1 MPSPDAEFRY
11 STATLDWARD
21 EHATLGEWPAR
32 RADPH
37 LVRAELVT
45 RSLRTLLDRTRPL
58 FDRFRAFLHGL
69 RF

>member
-32 RADPH
+32 RADPYGLRAAL
-37 LVRAELVT
+37 LVC
-45 RSLRTLLDRTRPL
+45 SLRTMLDRVRSALDQSGVLLD
-58 FDRFRAFLHGL
+58 
-69 RF
+69 

>member
-32 RADPH
+32 RASPER
-37 LVRAELVT
+37 LRAALLT
-45 RSLRTLLDRTRPL
+45 QLLRTALDRLRTS
-58 FDRFRAFLHGL
+58 FDRGQS
-69 RF
+69 